1 MSQSS
6 IKVAVAD
13 TQIIVRMGVVAALK
27 RVLGASVSCLEIANP
42 DDFETKVI
50 SFSPNVIVVSPYFGG
65 KFEVRQR
72 RSAIADYARD
82 VSFVALVS
90 CATPVSALDDFDS
103 QISVADAEDDIMWAL
118 RSLGVLDDG
127 DDGESLSSRE
137 KQVLRGIVKGMTNKE
152 IAEELNISIYTVL
165 THRRNIAKKLNIHS
179 SIALAIYA
187 ISNKIVTVDE
197 VNG

>member
-6 IKVAVAD
+6 IKIAVAD
-13 TQIIVRMGVVAALK
+13 TQMIVRMGVVAALK
-27 RVLGASVSCLEIANP
+27 RILGAGASFLEIANP
-42 DDFETKVI
+42 DDFETKII
-50 SFSPNVIVVSPYFGG
+50 SFSPSVIIVSPYFGG
-65 KFEVRQR
+65 KFDVRQR

-82 VSFVALVS
+82 VSFVALLS
-90 CATPVSALDDFDS
+90 CAIPVSVLEDFDS
-103 QISVADAEDDIMWAL
+103 QISIADAEDDMLASL

-152 IAEELNISIYTVL
+152 IAEEMSISIYTVL